1 MSRIAIITG
10 ATGGLG
16 QEFVSEVLKE
26 NIDEIWAVAR
36 NEKKLD
42 ELKIRYGNKIRP
54 IKCDLTNDENL
65 SNLFT
70 LIEDEK
76 PNICILINNAGI
88 GKMGNSIEFSDDDI
102 VNEIDLNCKSLCL
115 LCKHAIPFM
124 MKESRILN
132 VSSASSFQP
141 VPYINIYASSKSFVR
156 SYSRSLNVELKSKKI
171 TCTAVC
177 PGWIDTEMLKKE
189 YNGKKVK
196 FPGLVSPNRVAVKAL
211 RDSKKGKDMSVCTLF
226 VKYEHFLSK
235 ILPHKWIM
243 KMWLRGIKEYI
254 R

>member
-102 VNEIDLNCKSLCL
+102 APKLISDLKSRVLTECNQDERF
-115 LCKHAIPFM
+115 I
-124 MKESRILN
+124 
-132 VSSASSFQP
+132 VSIS
-141 VPYINIYASSKSFVR
+141 VGSSKLREYENLKHLFDEADHML
-156 SYSRSLNVELKSKKI
+156 YEDKAKFHKLN
-171 TCTAVC
+171 
-177 PGWIDTEMLKKE
+177 G
-189 YNGKKVK
+189 
-196 FPGLVSPNRVAVKAL
+196 
-211 RDSKKGKDMSVCTLF
+211 
-226 VKYEHFLSK
+226 
-235 ILPHKWIM
+235 
-243 KMWLRGIKEYI
+243 
-254 R
+254 